1 MRAYEFGV
9 IDYVVSGI
17 HLALLIGLLV
27 GGIYL
32 IYLDIKNQ
40 KVWGGNTQKSVVE
53 IKRQVN

>member
-9 IDYVVSGI
+9 MDYVVGGI

-40 KVWGGNTQKSVVE
+40 KV
-53 IKRQVN
+53 

>member
-1 MRAYEFGV
+1 MLGYVFG
-9 IDYVVSGI
+9 IMDYVVASI

-40 KVWGGNTQKSVVE
+40 KV
-53 IKRQVN
+53 